1 MATDIVRLFTNL
13 GLSATETK
21 VYLANLELGP
31 TTVQE
36 VAKKAKLS
44 RTATYDAIET
54 LKGRGLVSTFEKGK
68 RRVFAAEEPENAV
81 AHFRD
86 SVRKMEQQ
94 IEMLNRVLPE
104 VKLMA
109 GGERPTVRF
118 YEGNEAIYAAFND
131 LGRVEP
137 NLIYEVSNIDDVYTF
152 LDKNTLLDARKFVN
166 FEVTKLRMIYRGS
179 LRNPRSTAEYV
190 ELPDGAGEF
199 HGDIWIYAD
208 RIVFVAFI
216 GKVISVIIESKILA
230 DTARSLF
237 DAVWMFSPNKRNG
250 SDILREMGRLK

>member
-1 MATDIVRLFTNL
+1 MRLFTNL
-13 GLSATETK
+13 GLSATETR

-54 LKGRGLVSTFEKGK
+54 LQARGLISTFEKGK
-68 RRVFAAEEPENAV
+68 RRVFAAEEPESAV
-81 AHFRD
+81 AHFKD

-94 IEMLNRVLPE
+94 IETLNRILPE
-104 VKLMA
+104 VKLLA

-137 NLIYEVSNIDDVYTF
+137 DSVYEVSNIDDVYTF
-152 LDKNTLLDARKFVN
+152 LNKDVILDARK
-166 FEVTKLRMIYRGS
+166 
-179 LRNPRSTAEYV
+179 
-190 ELPDGAGEF
+190 
-199 HGDIWIYAD
+199 
-208 RIVFVAFI
+208 
-216 GKVISVIIESKILA
+216 
-230 DTARSLF
+230 
-237 DAVWMFSPNKRNG
+237 
-250 SDILREMGRLK
+250 

>member
-68 RRVFAAEEPENAV
+68 RRVFTAEEPENAV

-94 IEMLNRVLPE
+94 IDNLNRVLPE
-104 VKLMA
+104 VKLLA
-109 GGERPTVRF
+109 GGERPIVRVF
-118 YEGNEAIYAAFND
+118 EGSEGIYSVFND
-131 LGRVEP
+131 TARVNP
-137 NLIYEVSNIDDVYTF
+137 DVIYEVSNIDDVYTF
-152 LDKNTLLDARKFVN
+152 LDKNTLLTARKLVN
-166 FEVTKLRMIYRGS
+166 FEVSKLRMIYRGT
-179 LRNPRSTAEYV
+179 LRNPRAQAEYV
-190 ELPDGAGEF
+190 KLPESVQEF
-199 HGDIWIYAD
+199 HGDFWIYGN
-208 RIVFVAFI
+208 RIGLLAFV
-216 GKVISVIIESKILA
+216 GKVVSIIIESQALA
-230 DTARSLF
+230 DTARALF
-237 DAVWMFSPNKRNG
+237 DTVWALAPQKQKG
-250 SDILREMGRLK
+250 SDILREMGRI